1 MSTSKKRLFELILT
15 AALIIGSVGLS
26 QNSKVVEAADEAI
39 LLEKR
44 HPGYWEWLRANAIEV
59 DTDQDGEHDATIFP
73 VSKMYKNEVTTDDY
87 QIFLKDAD
95 RDDNHRVIYFFDGTG
110 FDVDKNIYGAVD
122 TDSWI
127 VNGEASD
134 WNSIYYE
141 EKPLN
146 EVTDIYEY
154 LRKLKDYSFIISI
167 KDDAFSG
174 WNEDLTAS
182 LKELGLEGGFTY
194 RESYIAVVENGEIKN
209 EQVGHDPLEYSDGTI
224 SVTSAGM
231 EAGNYSSILVNGN
244 EYSKQGRG
252 LNIVVLKDGEVI
264 DSVNFDTWSWL
275 YPCTR

>member
-1 MSTSKKRLFELILT
+1 M
-15 AALIIGSVGLS
+15 
-26 QNSKVVEAADEAI
+26 
-39 LLEKR
+39 
-44 HPGYWEWLRANAIEV
+44 
-59 DTDQDGEHDATIFP
+59 
-73 VSKMYKNEVTTDDY
+73 
-87 QIFLKDAD
+87 
-95 RDDNHRVIYFFDGTG
+95 
-110 FDVDKNIYGAVD
+110 
-122 TDSWI
+122 
-127 VNGEASD
+127 
-134 WNSIYYE
+134 
-141 EKPLN
+141 
-146 EVTDIYEY
+146 
-154 LRKLKDYSFIISI
+154 RKLKDYSFIISI